1 MCTYLIERI
10 KEVAQVNGDALLRE
24 NPITCLCGFALQWD
38 AAELTDDAQNHVKL
52 GTGGENWAIELLKQ
66 FNDNPK
72 HATDL
77 RKITQFNLYTLSD
90 DEQSQKDQ

>member
-1 MCTYLIERI
+1 MFTYLIKRI
-10 KEVAQVNGDALLRE
+10 KEVAQVHGDALLRE
-24 NPITCLCGFALQWD
+24 NPITCLCGFDLHWY

-52 GTGGENWAIELLKQ
+52 STGAENWAIELL
-66 FNDNPK
+66 NDNPN

-77 RKITQFNLYTLSD
+77 RKNSHFNLHTPSD